1 MFSYDKLISLCES
14 TGCEYSLTAELKD
27 YTSFKIGGK
36 ADIMVFPNSISVL
49 SELVEF
55 IRARELPLLVIGK
68 GSNLLI
74 SDEGFRGVV
83 INTSHLDSLELL
95 DDTTIKCS
103 CGVSLAKLCRFA
115 LENSLTGLEF
125 AYGIPG
131 SAGGAAYMN
140 AGAYGGQ
147 MSDVLVECEHILPDG
162 SLDSFSG
169 DELDLGYR
177 HSVYSDSDFVIVSLT
192 LRLQKGNSDEIRVKW
207 TILFS
212 AVRINS
218 HLNTPAQAA
227 LSNAPRDIL
236 RVRSSSN
243 AASRAAV

>member
-95 DDTTIKCS
+95 ETRQ
-103 CGVSLAKLCRFA
+103 LNAHAAFRLQNFA
-115 LENSLTGLEF
+115 
-125 AYGIPG
+125 
-131 SAGGAAYMN
+131 
-140 AGAYGGQ
+140 
-147 MSDVLVECEHILPDG
+147 V
-162 SLDSFSG
+162 
-169 DELDLGYR
+169 
-177 HSVYSDSDFVIVSLT
+177 
-192 LRLQKGNSDEIRVKW
+192 LRLKIRSPGLNSPTV
-207 TILFS
+207 F
-212 AVRINS
+212 
-218 HLNTPAQAA
+218 PARQAA
-227 LSNAPRDIL
+227 QRI
-236 RVRSSSN
+236 
-243 AASRAAV
+243 

>member
-95 DDTTIKCS
+95 DDTTIKL
-103 CGVSLAKLCRFA
+103 SL
-115 LENSLTGLEF
+115 
-125 AYGIPG
+125 I
-131 SAGGAAYMN
+131 
-140 AGAYGGQ
+140 
-147 MSDVLVECEHILPDG
+147 HISEPTRP
-162 SLDSFSG
+162 
-169 DELDLGYR
+169 Y
-177 HSVYSDSDFVIVSLT
+177 
-192 LRLQKGNSDEIRVKW
+192 
-207 TILFS
+207 
-212 AVRINS
+212 
-218 HLNTPAQAA
+218 
-227 LSNAPRDIL
+227 
-236 RVRSSSN
+236 
-243 AASRAAV
+243 

>member
-36 ADIMVFPNSISVL
+36 ADIMIFPNSISVL
-49 SELVEF
+49 SELVAF

-103 CGVSLAKLCRFA
+103 CGVSLARLCRFA
-115 LENSLTGLEF
+115 LENSLTGLR
-125 AYGIPG
+125 Y
-131 SAGGAAYMN
+131 SR
-140 AGAYGGQ
+140 
-147 MSDVLVECEHILPDG
+147 
-162 SLDSFSG
+162 LD
-169 DELDLGYR
+169 R
-177 HSVYSDSDFVIVSLT
+177 RRSVYERGRV
-192 LRLQKGNSDEIRVKW
+192 RRSDERCACGMRAYFARRLAR
-207 TILFS
+207 LF
-212 AVRINS
+212 
-218 HLNTPAQAA
+218 LG
-227 LSNAPRDIL
+227 
-236 RVRSSSN
+236 
-243 AASRAAV
+243 